1 MPGGVAA
8 VGRMPF
14 FSVFVRVNRMRG
26 RIASGVNE
34 NTGKDGRTM
43 DHLPRMYTPAECAD
57 VWRVKPDNVPAMCR
71 RMGIG
76 IYRLSPHAVRID
88 ADDFD
93 RATLESRQG

>member
-1 MPGGVAA
+1 
-8 VGRMPF
+8 
-14 FSVFVRVNRMRG
+14 
-26 RIASGVNE
+26 
-34 NTGKDGRTM
+34 M

-76 IYRLSPHAVRID
+76 VYRLGPHAVRID

-93 RATLESRQG
+93 RVTLESRQG

>member
-1 MPGGVAA
+1 
-8 VGRMPF
+8 
-14 FSVFVRVNRMRG
+14 
-26 RIASGVNE
+26 
-34 NTGKDGRTM
+34 M

-93 RATLESRQG
+93 PGIPARLKRTPWPLARPWGERRTCA

>member
-1 MPGGVAA
+1 
-8 VGRMPF
+8 
-14 FSVFVRVNRMRG
+14 
-26 RIASGVNE
+26 
-34 NTGKDGRTM
+34 
-43 DHLPRMYTPAECAD
+43 MYTPAECAD

-76 IYRLSPHAVRID
+76 VYRLGPHAVRID

>member
-1 MPGGVAA
+1 
-8 VGRMPF
+8 MPF

-76 IYRLSPHAVRID
+76 IYRLSSHAVRIG

>member
-1 MPGGVAA
+1 MPGSVAA
-8 VGRMPF
+8 VSRMPF
-14 FSVFVRVNRMRG
+14 FSVFTRATRARG

-76 IYRLSPHAVRID
+76 VYRLGPHAVRID